1 MLVAHHLY
9 YHAFSRLLNRERE
22 FTVGTGHPGVGQ
34 GGAMHHNTVEGNNK
48 NASIDGYSLDQ
59 LMEPIALVK
68 K

>member
-1 MLVAHHLY
+1 
-9 YHAFSRLLNRERE
+9 
-22 FTVGTGHPGVGQ
+22 
-34 GGAMHHNTVEGNNK
+34 MHHNTVEGNNK